1 MVYPENFEH
10 KIGFDRVK
18 SQIKALCV
26 TQKATEKL
34 AEASFLTNIEEI
46 RKLLEETFEMRNVL
60 MMENGLPDGS
70 FVDMDDFLKKAA
82 VQGAF
87 LEGAGRCARIGGC
100 EEMVSVDVGICCGE
114 N

>member
-26 TQKATEKL
+26 TRKATEKL

-70 FVDMDDFLKKAA
+70 FVDMDDFPEKS
-82 VQGAF
+82 
-87 LEGAGRCARIGGC
+87 GRSRGF
-100 EEMVSVDVGICCGE
+100 S
-114 N
+114 